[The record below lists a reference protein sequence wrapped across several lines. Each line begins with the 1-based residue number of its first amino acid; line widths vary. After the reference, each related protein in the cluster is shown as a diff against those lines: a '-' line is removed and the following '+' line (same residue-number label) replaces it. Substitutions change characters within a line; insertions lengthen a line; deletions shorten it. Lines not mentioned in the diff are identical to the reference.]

1 MRLNRVGTMMKD
13 NGIALAD
20 VGGRTVFADS
30 AGTNRPEYFTIGDLS
45 REFGV
50 TLRALRFYEDKGLL
64 SPKREGLTRLYSRT
78 DRSRLVLIL
87 KGKRFG
93 FTLAEIKTMIALH
106 EGREEGGNLALS
118 QDKVLQQIAVLE
130 KQRHE
135 IDEAI
140 RELRSSIQT
149 FAGRAAA
156 AD

>member
-1 MRLNRVGTMMKD
+1 MTITRVGTMMKD

-20 VGGRTVFADS
+20 VSGRPAYADTAGGSRA
-30 AGTNRPEYFTIGDLS
+30 EYFTIGDLS

-64 SPKREGLTRLYSRT
+64 SPKREGLTRLYTRT
-78 DRSRLVLIL
+78 DRSRLILIL

-106 EGREEGGNLALS
+106 EGREEGENLALS
-118 QDKVLQQIAVLE
+118 QDKILQQIAVLE
-130 KQRHE
+130 KQRQE

-140 RELRSSIQT
+140 GELRSSIQA
-149 FAGRAAA
+149 FPGHARAA
-156 AD
+156 D

>member
-1 MRLNRVGTMMKD
+1 MIDTAVRAIGSDPANSNR
-13 NGIALAD
+13 
-20 VGGRTVFADS
+20 S
-30 AGTNRPEYFTIGDLS
+30 EYFTIGDLS

-78 DRSRLVLIL
+78 DRNRLVLIL

-93 FTLAEIKTMIALH
+93 FTLTEIKAMVAAH
-106 EGREEGGNLALS
+106 EGRDEGENLALS

-130 KQRHE
+130 KQRQE
-135 IDEAI
+135 IDDAI
-140 RELRSSIQT
+140 AELRSNLQLHANRST
-149 FAGRAAA
+149 L

>member
-1 MRLNRVGTMMKD
+1 MMKD
-13 NGIALAD
+13 SGFALAD
-20 VGGRTVFADS
+20 VSERTAGADTAIAS
-30 AGTNRPEYFTIGDLS
+30 RSEYFTIGDLS

-106 EGREEGGNLALS
+106 EGREEGENLALS

-130 KQRHE
+130 KQRQE

-140 RELRSSIQT
+140 SELRNNIQSL
-149 FAGRAAA
+149 ASHARAADGA
-156 AD
+156 

>member
-1 MRLNRVGTMMKD
+1 MMKD

-20 VGGRTVFADS
+20 GGGRTVYAEP
-30 AGTNRPEYFTIGDLS
+30 AGANRTEYFTIGDLS

-118 QDKVLQQIAVLE
+118 PDKVLQQIAVLE
-130 KQRHE
+130 KQRQE

-140 RELRSSIQT
+140 GELRANFQT
-149 FAGRAAA
+149 FTGRAAA

>member
-1 MRLNRVGTMMKD
+1 MMKD
-13 NGIALAD
+13 SGIALAD
-20 VGGRTVFADS
+20 VSGLTAYPDT
-30 AGTNRPEYFTIGDLS
+30 AGANRAEYFTIGDLS

-64 SPKREGLTRLYSRT
+64 SPRREGLTRLYSRT
-78 DRSRLVLIL
+78 DRSRLILIL

-106 EGREEGGNLALS
+106 EGREEGESLALS

-130 KQRHE
+130 KQRQE

-140 RELRSSIQT
+140 SELRNSIQT
-149 FAGRAAA
+149 FAGHARAA
-156 AD
+156 D